1 MSYSTLRCL
10 HPVFFLFLIAPAT
23 AAIAGVPENTEPPE
37 QAEVVDDQ
45 TLDAMR
51 ARGEAEI
58 PPTDEIILT
67 DTNNILTPR
76 RRFVVEPTFAYTS
89 SSSTQV
95 AIEGFTVIPAIVI
108 GLINVSQVQ
117 RDTFTAAM
125 NLRYGLTDRLEV
137 AVKIPY
143 VYREVSVRQ
152 REALQGTPVDS
163 ITNTSGSGLGDVE
176 ASINYQFR
184 PSLSSRSYW
193 ITNIQVKSDTGTDPF
208 DLEWRELGPET
219 GDDGFQGGQPNGDD
233 GITGRILAEQPT
245 GSGFWSVQP
254 GVSYIYQ
261 VDPVVLCGSLSYLWN
276 QEREVESFGGV
287 VDPGNAISAGF
298 GMGVAFNSDTS
309 FSIGYSHST
318 VKQTRFENDNIG
330 LEPSF
335 SRFQVGSLRL
345 GFSRRMTSNT
355 DFKLS
360 LGIGVTDAA
369 PDLQIGFSIPYTP

>member
-1 MSYSTLRCL
+1 MRPITGYL
-10 HPVFFLFLIAPAT
+10 APALLFT
-23 AAIAGVPENTEPPE
+23 AVSSHAIAAGAGDEIRVPLGTG
-37 QAEVVDDQ
+37 
-45 TLDAMR
+45 TLDEAVLSGER
-51 ARGEAEI
+51 ARGESES
-58 PPTDEIILT
+58 PPQDEIILT

-76 RRFVVEPTFAYTS
+76 RRFVAEPTFTYTNT
-89 SSSTQV
+89 SSTQV

-137 AVKIPY
+137 GVKIPY

-152 REALQGTPVDS
+152 REALKGTPVDS
-163 ITNTSGSGLGDVE
+163 ISNSSGSGLGDVE

-184 PSLSSRSYW
+184 PSLTSPSYW
-193 ITNIQVKSDTGTDPF
+193 IANLQIKSDTGTDPF
-208 DLEWRELGPET
+208 DMQWIELT
-219 GDDGFQGGQPNGDD
+219 DDGSGTADGEPGVEQPDSSG
-233 GITGRILAEQPT
+233 GITGRVLAEQPT

-254 GVSYIYQ
+254 GVSYIFQ
-261 VDPVVLCGSLSYLWN
+261 ADPVVLYGSLSYLWN
-276 QEREVESFGGV
+276 EERDIEEFGGV

-298 GMGVAFNSDTS
+298 GMGVAFNADMS
-309 FSIGYSHST
+309 FSVGYSHST
-318 VKQTRFENDNIG
+318 VKQTRFENDVG

-345 GFSRRMTSNT
+345 GFSRRLTANT

-360 LGIGVTDAA
+360 LGIGLTDAA
-369 PDLQIGFSIPYTP
+369 PDLQLGFSVPFTP

>member
-1 MSYSTLRCL
+1 MTHRIMSYLNSA
-10 HPVFFLFLIAPAT
+10 FLIAVFSSHSI
-23 AAIAGVPENTEPPE
+23 AAESGSDARQPLIE
-37 QAEVVDDQ
+37 QAAVLDEAALNDQ
-45 TLDAMR
+45 R
-51 ARGEAEI
+51 ARGESES
-58 PPTDEIILT
+58 PPQDEIILT

-76 RRFVVEPTFAYTS
+76 RSFVVEPTFSYTN

-125 NLRYGLTDRLEV
+125 NLRYGLTDRLEFGI
-137 AVKIPY
+137 KIPY

-152 REALQGTPVDS
+152 REALKGTPVDS

-184 PSLSSRSYW
+184 PSLAAPSYW
-193 ITNIQVKSDTGTDPF
+193 VTNVQIKSDTGTDPF
-208 DLEWRELGPET
+208 ELQWLTMEQEGDDET
-219 GDDGFQGGQPNGDD
+219 GGGQPDGDG
-233 GITGRILAEQPT
+233 GITGKVLAEQPT

-254 GVSYIYQ
+254 GVSYIFQ
-261 VDPVVLCGSLSYLWN
+261 ADPVVLYGSLSYLWN
-276 QEREVESFGGV
+276 EERNIEAFGGV

-298 GMGVAFNSDTS
+298 GVGVAFNSDMS
-309 FSIGYSHST
+309 FSLGYSHST
-318 VKQTRFENDNIG
+318 VKQTRFENDSIG

-345 GFSRRMTSNT
+345 GFSRRLNPDT

-360 LGIGVTDAA
+360 LGIGLTDAA
-369 PDLQIGFSIPYTP
+369 PDLQLGFSIPYTP

>member
-1 MSYSTLRCL
+1 MRPLTKFL
-10 HPVFFLFLIAPAT
+10 HSALLVT
-23 AAIAGVPENTEPPE
+23 AFSSHAIAAGIDEDVQVPSGSK
-37 QAEVVDDQ
+37 
-45 TLDAMR
+45 TLDGPALSGQR
-51 ARGEAEI
+51 ARGESES
-58 PPTDEIILT
+58 PPQDEIILT

-76 RRFVVEPTFAYTS
+76 RRFIAEPTFTYTNT
-89 SSSTQV
+89 SSTQV

-137 AVKIPY
+137 GIKIPY

-152 REALQGTPVDS
+152 REALKGTPVDTIS
-163 ITNTSGSGLGDVE
+163 NSSGSGLGDVE

-184 PSLSSRSYW
+184 PSLSSPSYW
-193 ITNIQVKSDTGTDPF
+193 IANLQVKSDTGTDPF
-208 DLEWRELGPET
+208 DMQWLDT
-219 GDDGFQGGQPNGDD
+219 GTEDGED
-233 GITGRILAEQPT
+233 GTVTEPPGNTSSITGRTLAEQPT

-254 GVSYIYQ
+254 GVSYIFQ
-261 VDPVVLCGSLSYLWN
+261 ADPVVLYGSLSYLWN
-276 QEREVESFGGV
+276 EERDIEAFGGV

-298 GMGVAFNSDTS
+298 GMGVAFNSDMS
-309 FSIGYSHST
+309 FSLGYSHST
-318 VKQTRFENDNIG
+318 VKQTRFENDIG

-345 GFSRRMTSNT
+345 GFSRRLTEST

-360 LGIGVTDAA
+360 LGIGLTDAA
-369 PDLQIGFSIPYTP
+369 PDLQLGFSVPFTP